1 MPNAIND
8 IIKQSVNNITN
19 MQQANQ
25 QLQSILGQNQNQQTT
40 GSQQLPSDMI
50 LSPNQVSLY
59 NSAMHNSPQ
68 GTINDIQSLENSSN
82 YPELKN
88 MLSDLSQQGS
98 TALQGYIF
106 KQQSLAPSLFANT
119 WEKPNQDTSSINLS
133 LAGNQPKNQI
143 MQQYE
148 NKYNQYQQQLDTQ
161 KQNYLSQL
169 DNIKTNIQNSLNQ
182 LASPD
187 TATALVFGATA
198 TYLQNAY
205 NHIAQYMQPGDYN
218 NLTKQLQDAY
228 SKDQQF
234 VNSYNKLFQNY
245 LGMNV
250 NLIDMLKQI
259 QINTLSGIQ
268 QSTQKSLQQL
278 AQVSRQPIA
287 QRVPNVTDMNSAIE
301 AQRIQSMAND
311 QIFANTHFGLSPTE
325 WQEYIQDNGRAPKS
339 YWDVDLWKQGY
350 W

>member
-1 MPNAIND
+1 MANAIND
-8 IIKQSVNNITN
+8 IINQSVGNINN

-25 QLQSILGQNQNQQTT
+25 QLQSILGQSQNQQTT
-40 GSQQLPSDMI
+40 GSQQLPSNLV
-50 LSPNQVSLY
+50 LSPKQVSLY
-59 NSAMHNSPQ
+59 DSAMHNSPQ
-68 GTINDIQSLENSSN
+68 GTANDIQSLENSSN

-88 MLSDLSQQGS
+88 MLSGLSQQGS
-98 TALQGYIF
+98 TALQGYIS

-148 NKYNQYQQQLDTQ
+148 TKYNQQQQQLDTQ

-169 DNIKTNIQNSLNQ
+169 DSMKSNIQNSLNQ

-234 VNSYNKLFQNY
+234 ATSYNQLFQNY
-245 LGMNV
+245 LGMNN
-250 NLIDMLKQI
+250 NLIDMLKQVQTSAFRDI
-259 QINTLSGIQ
+259 SQDTQNSIDLSYENYMNSNMGMDYPMSKSEYMNYLSDLSGDFFGTPKIPN
-268 QSTQKSLQQL
+268 T
-278 AQVSRQPIA
+278 
-287 QRVPNVTDMNSAIE
+287 VPNVTDMNSAIT
-301 AQRIQSMAND
+301 AWRIRN
-311 QIFANTHFGLSPTE
+311 
-325 WQEYIQDNGRAPKS
+325 RA
-339 YWDVDLWKQGY
+339 LQGG
-350 W
+350 